1 MTVVHGLPK
10 SESSLFHLFVKVNS
24 SPPLPLIHIGLVFL
38 LCSDSNLTDSLR
50 PREYLSNVKL
60 SGLVVDVASVASLV
74 LSQVRRGLQG
84 GGTTLQLSPV
94 VFVEGQLTRTQYHI
108 YKDHP
113 NRYPKTEVVFQR
125 LIQNN
130 KINSI
135 GMILINVILCSDQLT
150 LCEDDW

>member
-1 MTVVHGLPK
+1 MTAAHGLPK
-10 SESSLFHLFVKVNS
+10 SESSVFHLFVKVNS

-84 GGTTLQLSPV
+84 GGNTLQLSPV
-94 VFVEGQLTRTQYHI
+94 VFAESQLTRTQYYI

-113 NRYPKTEVVFQR
+113 NRYPKTEDVFQR

-130 KINSI
+130 KIS
-135 GMILINVILCSDQLT
+135 GYKGSPRAYTDTASTGILP
-150 LCEDDW
+150 